1 MKQKFISIK
10 KIVMPVMQA
19 LILVSSLTG
28 CAVKQADFAELMN
41 EADNLNVELAIG
53 QLDETSKNVTVYMP
67 SFGINNLKN
76 QDDNAAATQFK
87 DAFGKLKPATT
98 LMGVMTGNN
107 GDTRYFM
114 VPGTAAS
121 NQSSSEFVAANQAA
135 EQLYTHISPDV
146 FKKTPDLEGAVKA
159 AIASSIYY
167 NTWSSTFVEDSSEQ
181 NSVASGYVET
191 SINKVNMLTGVFNTV
206 FGSDNIPGDD
216 SLYGE
221 ATADMI
227 AEFESRLSGAAESAR
242 QTGTKQGEA
251 LANSIDTFLDS
262 SDAENSIRKLMYM
275 ERFTDVDYVSGNP
288 DIESNEDI
296 ATVESGASANQ
307 INSAQVLFENATKID
322 TLEVIYNVVREY
334 DSDFNTDL
342 ADKAYEDIA
351 VADITNTEF
360 KDLDG
365 SDLTVKGVDELY
377 DTAVTK
383 ADGQKV
389 ETSRSEESVA
399 REYQGVMNNNDKNSG
414 ILTAGQWEMYN
425 DAATNTSILT
435 NLNSKTTKDLSL
447 VSDMQVT
454 DLYLM
459 LLGASHN
466 IDNGYNTGLETTV
479 INTGVT
485 DTGDTEPMDADSL
498 EYEFDLYVET
508 YKYDNNVTDDD
519 LRNNQDTRYD
529 MFYWIWKSGY
539 TYADAETEQ
548 ADGCTNEFVQ
558 QYIDWYYDYS
568 NGEIDMEDNKGT
580 SGLSGGWT
588 IDEESGDLMISGDA
602 YESMKEQIEAH
613 GGEIIEDHEQGEA
626 YREQG
631 REDSQKLHED
641 LQDTEYM
648 DQKMEEMIQE
658 FYNRYGYYP
667 SGY

>member
-251 LANSIDTFLDS
+251 LANSIDAFLDS

-296 ATVESGASANQ
+296 ATAESGASANQ

-322 TLEVIYNVVREY
+322 ALEVIYNIVREY

-351 VADITNTEF
+351 VADVTNTEF

-377 DTAVTK
+377 DTAVNK

-389 ETSRSEESVA
+389 ETSRSKESLA
-399 REYQGVMNNNDKNSG
+399 REYQGVMNNNDKNNG
-414 ILTAGQWEMYN
+414 VLTAGQWEMYN

-485 DTGDTEPMDADSL
+485 DTGDTEPTDADSL

-508 YKYDNNVTDDD
+508 YKYDNSLTDEQLNDEATKAA
-519 LRNNQDTRYD
+519 LFKWIYD
-529 MFYWIWKSGY
+529 CGY
-539 TYADAETEQ
+539 SAGKADEEK
-548 ADGCTNEFVQ
+548 ADGCTNALLPEYVEWCSTDANE
-558 QYIDWYYDYS
+558 YIVEDTTQ
-568 NGEIDMEDNKGT
+568 NTEGLTQEQIDA
-580 SGLSGGWT
+580 GLHY
-588 IDEESGDLMISGDA
+588 DEEGLLVDA
-602 YESMKEQIEAH
+602 NGNYSMDNDDGLYENSQNGITDPDDPMSNESARRAGQAINDMFHGEQAQ
-613 GGEIIEDHEQGEA
+613 EIHDKMAAIL
-626 YREQG
+626 G
-631 REDSQKLHED
+631 R
-641 LQDTEYM
+641 
-648 DQKMEEMIQE
+648 
-658 FYNRYGYYP
+658 G
-667 SGY
+667 

>member
-121 NQSSSEFVAANQAA
+121 NQNSSEFVAANQAA

-242 QTGTKQGEA
+242 QTGTNQGEA
-251 LANSIDTFLDS
+251 LANSIDAFLDS

-296 ATVESGASANQ
+296 ATAESGASANQ
-307 INSAQVLFENATKID
+307 VNSAQILFENATKID
-322 TLEVIYNVVREY
+322 ALEVIYNVVREY
-334 DSDFNTDL
+334 DSDFNTNL
-342 ADKAYEDIA
+342 ADKDYEDMAIA
-351 VADITNTEF
+351 DVTNAEF

-365 SDLTVKGVDELY
+365 SDLTVKGIDELY

-389 ETSRSEESVA
+389 ETSRDKSSLV
-399 REYQGVMNNNDKNSG
+399 REYQGVMNNNDKNNG
-414 ILTAGQWEMYN
+414 VLTAGQWEMYN

-485 DTGDTEPMDADSL
+485 DTGDSEAAGEDEGL
-498 EYEFDLYVET
+498 QYEFDLYVET
-508 YKYDNNVTDDD
+508 YKYDNGITDED

-558 QYIDWYYDYS
+558 QYIDWYYGYS
-568 NGEIDMEDNKGT
+568 NGEIDMGDNEGT

-588 IDEESGDLMISGDA
+588 IDDGSGDLMISGDA

-641 LQDTEYM
+641 LQS
-648 DQKMEEMIQE
+648 EELKNQLDSLAQQ
-658 FYNRYGYYP
+658 FYEEYGYYP
-667 SGY
+667 E

>member
-1 MKQKFISIK
+1 
-10 KIVMPVMQA
+10 MPVMQA

-146 FKKTPDLEGAVKA
+146 FKKTPDLESAVKA

-251 LANSIDTFLDS
+251 LANSIDAFLDS

-296 ATVESGASANQ
+296 ATAESGASANQ
-307 INSAQVLFENATKID
+307 VNSAQVLFENATKID
-322 TLEVIYNVVREY
+322 ALEVIYNVVREY

-342 ADKAYEDIA
+342 ADKSYEDIA
-351 VADITNTEF
+351 VANVTNTEF

-389 ETSRSEESVA
+389 ETSRSKESVA

-414 ILTAGQWEMYN
+414 VLTTGQWEMYN

-485 DTGDTEPMDADSL
+485 DTGDSEAAGEDDGL
-498 EYEFDLYVET
+498 QFEFDLYVET
-508 YKYDNNVTDDD
+508 YKYDNGVTDED

-558 QYIDWYYDYS
+558 QYIDWYYGYS
-568 NGEIDMEDNKGT
+568 NGEIDMGDNEGT

-588 IDEESGDLMISGDA
+588 IDDESGDLMISGDA
-602 YESMKEQIEAH
+602 YESMKEQIEAQ
-613 GGEIIEDHEQGEA
+613 GGEILETQEDA
-626 YREQG
+626 DRENAEVRENG
-631 REDSQKLHED
+631 RKLHED

>member
-1 MKQKFISIK
+1 
-10 KIVMPVMQA
+10 MPVMQA

-251 LANSIDTFLDS
+251 LANSIDAFLDS

-296 ATVESGASANQ
+296 ATAESGASANQ
-307 INSAQVLFENATKID
+307 INSAQVLFENATKIAA
-322 TLEVIYNVVREY
+322 LEVIYNIVREY
-334 DSDFNTDL
+334 DSDFNIDL

-351 VADITNTEF
+351 VANVTNTEF

-365 SDLTVKGVDELY
+365 SDLTVKGIDELY

-389 ETSRSEESVA
+389 ETSRSKGSVA
-399 REYQGVMNNNDKNSG
+399 REYQGVMNNNDKDNG
-414 ILTAGQWEMYN
+414 VLTAGQWEMYN

-466 IDNGYNTGLETTV
+466 IDNGYSTGLETTV

-485 DTGDTEPMDADSL
+485 DTGDSEAAGEDEGL
-498 EYEFDLYVET
+498 QYEFDLYVET
-508 YKYDNNVTDDD
+508 YKYDNSLTDEQLNDEATKAA
-519 LRNNQDTRYD
+519 LFKWVYD
-529 MFYWIWKSGY
+529 CGY
-539 TYADAETEQ
+539 SAGQADEEK
-548 ADGCTNEFVQ
+548 ADGCTNALLPEYVEWCSTDANE
-558 QYIDWYYDYS
+558 YIV
-568 NGEIDMEDNKGT
+568 EDTAQSDTTQNT
-580 SGLSGGWT
+580 DGLSQEQIDAGLHY
-588 IDEESGDLMISGDA
+588 DEEGLLVDANGNYSMDNDDDL
-602 YESMKEQIEAH
+602 YEGSQNGITGPDDIMSNESAH
-613 GGEIIEDHEQGEA
+613 KNGQAVHERLNGQLAQETHDRMA
-626 YREQG
+626 AVLG
-631 REDSQKLHED
+631 R
-641 LQDTEYM
+641 
-648 DQKMEEMIQE
+648 
-658 FYNRYGYYP
+658 G
-667 SGY
+667 